1 MFKSTRGLISLQ
13 SFFSMKFMIR
23 NEFLMFHFGE
33 SVFFLG
39 GFSSTNLG
47 EFDSLTRS
55 YSEKERFGTS
65 WPSNCHLYKAKGAVP
80 VKLRES

>member
-1 MFKSTRGLISLQ
+1 MFKSSLQ
-13 SFFSMKFMIR
+13 SFLSMKFMIR

-33 SVFFLG
+33 ISYLSGWFL
-39 GFSSTNLG
+39 FNEPIG